1 MNVVS
6 VKDRGMRK
14 LFVVAEVCTKVLL
27 CVGFLYAVGHL
38 AVAQAAA
45 PAQLTPDQVQ
55 AVERVTTYFN
65 SFRTLK
71 GEFTQVSPK
80 GRVSAGVF
88 FLSKP
93 GRLRFEYAPPNPFV
107 VISDGSWV
115 VIEDRNQKT
124 TDQYPLSTTPLKF
137 LLADQVDLLE
147 EAHVISVDTAD
158 GVSTIALEDKNNLLP
173 GQLVLVFDDNRNQ
186 LSQWIVEDAQ
196 GKRTTISLDKLET
209 GVEPDPKLFVVKIAK
224 RKNNK

>member
-1 MNVVS
+1 MRCFLTIADAR
-6 VKDRGMRK
+6 VKFL
-14 LFVVAEVCTKVLL
+14 LFALLLVAACLPVK
-27 CVGFLYAVGHL
+27 
-38 AVAQAAA
+38 AAA
-45 PAQLTPDQVQ
+45 PTDLTPDQLQ

-65 SFRTLK
+65 SFRTMK
-71 GEFTQVSPK
+71 GEFTQVSPR

-124 TDQYPLSTTPLKF
+124 TDQYPLATTPLKF
-137 LLADQVDLLE
+137 LLSAQVDLMQ
-147 EAHVISVDTAD
+147 EAKVISVDTAD
-158 GVSTIALEDKNNLLP
+158 GISTIALEDKNNLLP
-173 GQLVLVFDDNRNQ
+173 GQLVLVFDGNRNQ

>member
-1 MNVVS
+1 
-6 VKDRGMRK
+6 MRK
-14 LFVVAEVCTKVLL
+14 LLVVAQACTKVLL
-27 CVGFLYAVGHL
+27 CVGFLFAVAHL
-38 AVAQAAA
+38 MVAQAAA

-65 SFRTLK
+65 SFKTLK